1 MKKGTIIA
9 LIVAFLLILTGGM
22 ILVMGLSYAGDS
34 AQESKLTQQEM
45 TVKESFDSIHIDTAD
60 CDVNFAMFSGRDD
73 CMVAFREMDG
83 VNHSVVVE
91 DGTLKIKMTD
101 DRKWTDYVGIFH
113 VFGQSESMEMTVYL
127 PAAEYDSLQ
136 VRTETG
142 DITLTQEPFFREVML
157 RSDTGDISCVMG
169 VAGDLLDCMT
179 STGDI
184 TVQNSAPGSIKLQ
197 SNTGDLK
204 VSVVAVD
211 EIHMTTNTGEVDA
224 QNVNAQIFTCTSDT
238 GEVELEGVLAEDY
251 LQIRTTT
258 GDVGIEN
265 CDAGRVDIETDTGDV
280 EGHFLTPKRFSAV
293 SDTGN
298 VNLPHTREGGEC
310 RIESN
315 TGDIHFE

>member
-1 MKKGTIIA
+1 MLFRSISSFIFSA
-9 LIVAFLLILTGGM
+9 SLSVFSFLVL
-22 ILVMGLSYAGDS
+22 GLSFAGEPT
-34 AQESKLTQQEM
+34 QESKLIQQEI
-45 TVKESFDSIHIDTAD
+45 TINESFENISIDTED
-60 CDVNFAMFSGRDD
+60 CDVKFAMFSGRDD

-101 DRKWTDYVGIFH
+101 DRKWTDYVGVFH

-184 TVQNSAPGSIKLQ
+184 TVHNSVPNLMKLQ

-224 QNVNAQIFTCTSDT
+224 ENVNVQMFTCQTDT
-238 GEVELEGVLAEDY
+238 GDVELEQVLAEDY
-251 LQIRTTT
+251 LQVFTDT
-258 GDVGIEN
+258 GRVEVDN
-265 CDAGRVDIETDTGDV
+265 SDAGTVNIETDTGDV
-280 EGHFLTPKRFSAV
+280 SGHFLTPKWFSAQ
-293 SDTGN
+293 SNTGDVN
-298 VNLPHTREGGEC
+298 VPHTRDGGEC
-310 RIESN
+310 RIQTDN
-315 TGDIHFE
+315 GDIHFE

>member
-9 LIVAFLLILTGGM
+9 LIVAFLLILTGGV

-101 DRKWTDYVGIFH
+101 DRKWTDYVGVFH

-197 SNTGDLK
+197 SNTGDFE
-204 VSVVAVD
+204 VSVVAGN
-211 EIHMTTNTGEVDA
+211 EIHMKTNTGEVDA
-224 QNVNAQIFTCTSDT
+224 ENVNVQMFTCQTDT
-238 GEVELEGVLAEDY
+238 GDVELEQVLAEDY
-251 LQIRTTT
+251 LQVFTDT
-258 GDVGIEN
+258 GRVEVDN
-265 CDAGRVDIETDTGDV
+265 SDAGTVNIETDTGDV
-280 EGHFLTPKRFSAV
+280 SGNFLTPKWFQAY
-293 SDTGN
+293 SDTGD
-298 VNLPHTREGGEC
+298 VQVPHTRDGGEC
-310 RIESN
+310 RIQTDN
-315 TGDIHFE
+315 GDIHFE

>member
-1 MKKGTIIA
+1 MIKGTIIA
-9 LIVAFLLILTGGM
+9 LIVAFLLILTGGV

-45 TVKESFDSIHIDTAD
+45 TVTESFDSIHIDTAD

-113 VFGQSESMEMTVYL
+113 FGRTETMEMTVYL

-224 QNVNAQIFTCTSDT
+224 ENVNVQMFTCQTDT
-238 GEVELEGVLAEDY
+238 GDVELEQVLAEDY
-251 LQIRTTT
+251 LQVFTDT
-258 GDVGIEN
+258 GRVEVDN
-265 CDAGRVDIETDTGDV
+265 SDAGTVNIETDTGDV
-280 EGHFLTPKRFSAV
+280 SGNFLTPKWFQAYSN
-293 SDTGN
+293 TGD
-298 VNLPHTREGGEC
+298 VQVPHTRDGGEC
-310 RIESN
+310 RIQTDN
-315 TGDIHFE
+315 GDIHFE

>member
-9 LIVAFLLILTGGM
+9 LIVAFLLILTGGV

-113 VFGQSESMEMTVYL
+113 FGRTETMEMTVYL

-211 EIHMTTNTGEVDA
+211 EIHMTTNTGEGDA
-224 QNVNAQIFTCTSDT
+224 ENVNVQMFTCQTDT
-238 GEVELEGVLAEDY
+238 GDVELEQVLAEDY
-251 LQIRTTT
+251 LQVFTDT
-258 GDVGIEN
+258 GRVEVDN
-265 CDAGRVDIETDTGDV
+265 SDAGTVNIETDTGDV
-280 EGHFLTPKRFSAV
+280 SGHFLTPKWFSAQ
-293 SDTGN
+293 SNTGDVN
-298 VNLPHTREGGEC
+298 VPHTRDGGEC
-310 RIESN
+310 RIQTDN
-315 TGDIHFE
+315 GDIHFE